1 LIEIL
6 EAKDL
11 KWIESRFKSQDRTI
25 SELNNDLSKINK
37 YLSSFE
43 IQINILQEEVKKL
56 KNRLSR
62 KEKERRLKQIEN
74 ICYNNKTTK
83 KGVLT

>member
-1 LIEIL
+1 MIEIL

>member
-6 EAKDL
+6 EGKDL

>member
-1 LIEIL
+1 MIEIL
-6 EAKDL
+6 EGKDL